1 MEKREGYFDIT
12 INLEDVLDSWSLDDI
27 FYYRDLQQR
36 KIYFNDQINSITVD
50 EPIRRILQFNKEDE
64 NKGIAPE
71 DRKPI
76 LIYLTSVGGSIA
88 DGFALIDIIRTS
100 KTPVYTINIGY
111 QYSMG
116 FLIGLAGHKRFAFK
130 NSQFL
135 LHDGYTASGDST
147 MKAFDNYEF
156 QKRVESRIKE
166 YILGSTS
173 ITEET
178 YNDNLRVEWYMFADD
193 AKENGV
199 IDFIVGEDCDL
210 SEII

>member
-1 MEKREGYFDIT
+1 MEKREGYFDVVID
-12 INLEDVLDSWSLDDI
+12 IGDMLDRWSLDEI
-27 FYYRDLQQR
+27 FYYKDLQQR
-36 KIYFNDQINSITVD
+36 KIYLNDQINSTSVE
-50 EPIRRILQFNKEDE
+50 EPIRRILQFNREDE
-64 NKGIAPE
+64 NDGIEPE
-71 DRKPI
+71 NRKPI
-76 LIYLTSVGGSIA
+76 LIYLTSIGGSLI
-88 DGFALIDIIRTS
+88 DGFALIDVITNS

-135 LHDGYTASGDST
+135 LHDGYTATGDST

-156 QKRVESRIKE
+156 QRRVEMRTRD
-166 YILGSTS
+166 YILGLTKIS
-173 ITEET
+173 EEA
-178 YNDNLRVEWYMFADD
+178 YNEKLRVEWYMFADD

-199 IDFIVGEDCDL
+199 IDYIIGEDCEL